1 MKEEKIS
8 QESFNLVQQEL
19 ITLTEKLEDMSA
31 RLQEL
36 NDLRLEIKGLKL
48 FLGRLHPDFSAQFQE
63 IMKKVMKK

>member
-19 ITLTEKLEDMSA
+19 ITLTEKLEEMGA

-36 NDLRLEIKGLKL
+36 DDLKLEIKGLKL
-48 FLGRLHPDFSAQFQE
+48 YLGRLHPDFSVQFQD

>member
-19 ITLTEKLEDMSA
+19 ITLTERLEEIGA
-31 RLQEL
+31 KVQEL
-36 NDLRLEIKGLKL
+36 DDLRLEIKGLKL
-48 FLGRLHPDFSAQFQE
+48 FLARLHPDFSVQFQE

>member
-19 ITLTEKLEDMSA
+19 ITLTEKLEEISA
-31 RLQEL
+31 RVQEL
-36 NDLRLEIKGLKL
+36 DDLRLEIKGLKL
-48 FLGRLHPDFSAQFQE
+48 FLGRMHPDFSGQFQD

>member
-19 ITLTEKLEDMSA
+19 ITLTEKLEEMGA

-36 NDLRLEIKGLKL
+36 DDLKLEIKGLKL
-48 FLGRLHPDFSAQFQE
+48 YLGRLHLDFSVQFQD